1 MLVRFYLFLTV
12 RVPKRSFWCQRFDE
26 QVTRGPVDSWLRT
39 RWWKRVCRLWVT
51 QVTFLTVPA
60 ITSQQ
65 LLDSPDI
72 EDRRRYVCAL
82 SEMPHISASVHKL
95 DQWRWLDQVK
105 CHQQDS
111 VGVPAAP
118 VADLPTV
125 SGLGCR
131 SEMEL

>member
-1 MLVRFYLFLTV
+1 MYVGCGLGNPGNLS
-12 RVPKRSFWCQRFDE
+12 PCSNHH
-26 QVTRGPVDSWLRT
+26 
-39 RWWKRVCRLWVT
+39 
-51 QVTFLTVPA
+51 
-60 ITSQQ
+60 QQ
-65 LLDSPDI
+65 LLGSPPDI

-105 CHQQDS
+105 CHQQDP
-111 VGVPAAP
+111 VGVPAAT

>member
-1 MLVRFYLFLTV
+1 MSRLQEGQWIVGCV
-12 RVPKRSFWCQRFDE
+12 QGGGKH
-26 QVTRGPVDSWLRT
+26 
-39 RWWKRVCRLWVT
+39 VCRLWVT
-51 QVTFLTVPA
+51 QVTFLTVPT

-105 CHQQDS
+105 CHQQDP
-111 VGVPAAP
+111 VGVPAAT